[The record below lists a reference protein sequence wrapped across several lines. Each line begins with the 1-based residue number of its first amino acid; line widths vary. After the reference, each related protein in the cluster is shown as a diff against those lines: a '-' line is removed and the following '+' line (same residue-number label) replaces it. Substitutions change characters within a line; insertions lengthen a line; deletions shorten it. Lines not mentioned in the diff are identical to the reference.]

1 MAEHNPAQGSDPF
14 ERKLDTMIGEVKQ
27 CQETKGLKSCSACDK
42 LLACDLRKAYVSA
55 VYDSMSKGET
65 GGFEF

>member
-1 MAEHNPAQGSDPF
+1 MAQNDPSKNDVFDQRLDALIEKLKACQAEHA
-14 ERKLDTMIGEVKQ
+14 
-27 CQETKGLKSCSACDK
+27 LKSCVGCEHI
-42 LLACDLRKAYVSA
+42 LACELRRTYVSA

>member
-1 MAEHNPAQGSDPF
+1 MAQSDPEKDRFELQLDVMIEKLQACQAEHG
-14 ERKLDTMIGEVKQ
+14 V
-27 CQETKGLKSCSACDK
+27 KSCSACEHC
-42 LLACDLRKAYVSA
+42 LGCDVRKSYVAA

>member
-1 MAEHNPAQGSDPF
+1 MASAEPVKKD
-14 ERKLDTMIGEVKQ
+14 EYELRLDAMIEALKA
-27 CQETKGLKSCSACDK
+27 CQQEKALKSCSLCEQY
-42 LLACDLRKAYVSA
+42 LSCDLRKRYVSA

>member
-1 MAEHNPAQGSDPF
+1 MASSDTAEKDAF
-14 ERKLDTMIGEVKQ
+14 EQRLDAMIVKLKA
-27 CQETKGLKSCSACDK
+27 CQETHAVKSCSVCEHS
-42 LLACDLRKAYVSA
+42 LGCELRKSYVSA

>member
-1 MAEHNPAQGSDPF
+1 MAQHDASAHDAF
-14 ERKLDTMIGEVKQ
+14 EQRLDAMIEKLQ
-27 CQETKGLKSCSACDK
+27 ACQVDQKVKSCSMCEK
-42 LLACDLRKAYVSA
+42 YLACELRKSYVAA

>member
-1 MAEHNPAQGSDPF
+1 MASAERVQKDEF
-14 ERKLDTMIGEVKQ
+14 EQRLDAMIEELQ
-27 CQETKGLKSCSACDK
+27 ACQQEKRLKSCSLCEHY
-42 LLACDLRKAYVSA
+42 LSCELRRRYVAA

>member
-1 MAEHNPAQGSDPF
+1 MQTDYEATLDKHLKDLQECQKEHN
-14 ERKLDTMIGEVKQ
+14 
-27 CQETKGLKSCSACDK
+27 LKSCSKCDK
-42 LLACDLRKAYVSA
+42 YLNCETRQSYVKS

>member
-1 MAEHNPAQGSDPF
+1 MAQSEAGEKDVYETRLDAMIEKLRACQSDHA
-14 ERKLDTMIGEVKQ
+14 V
-27 CQETKGLKSCSACDK
+27 KSCSSCEK
-42 LLACDLRKAYVSA
+42 YLACDLRKTYVSA

>member
-1 MAEHNPAQGSDPF
+1 MASAECVQKDEF
-14 ERKLDTMIGEVKQ
+14 EQRLDAMIEELKA
-27 CQETKGLKSCSACDK
+27 CQQEKRLKSCSLCEHY
-42 LLACDLRKAYVSA
+42 LSCELRKRYVSA

>member
-1 MAEHNPAQGSDPF
+1 MAQSETGEKDVFETRLDAMIEQVKACQSEHA
-14 ERKLDTMIGEVKQ
+14 V
-27 CQETKGLKSCSACDK
+27 KSCSLCEK
-42 LLACDLRKAYVSA
+42 YLACDLRKSYVSA

>member
-1 MAEHNPAQGSDPF
+1 MAPNDTDVQDAF
-14 ERKLDTMIGEVKQ
+14 ERKLDAMIEKLHA
-27 CQETKGLKSCSACDK
+27 CQKEHTLKSCSPCEHY
-42 LLACDLRKAYVSA
+42 LGCEVRRAYVSA

>member
-1 MAEHNPAQGSDPF
+1 MAQSDAEKDRFELQLDAMIEKLQACQAEHG
-14 ERKLDTMIGEVKQ
+14 V
-27 CQETKGLKSCSACDK
+27 KSCSVCEHYLGCDV
-42 LLACDLRKAYVSA
+42 RKSYVAA

>member
-1 MAEHNPAQGSDPF
+1 MPQNDSALKDVFEQRLDAVIEKLKACQDEHG
-14 ERKLDTMIGEVKQ
+14 V
-27 CQETKGLKSCSACDK
+27 KSCSLCEHY
-42 LLACDLRKAYVSA
+42 LACAVRREYVAA

>member
-1 MAEHNPAQGSDPF
+1 MAQTDSGAKDVYETRLDAVIEKLKACQNEH
-14 ERKLDTMIGEVKQ
+14 
-27 CQETKGLKSCSACDK
+27 GLKSCSLCEK
-42 LLACDLRKAYVSA
+42 YLGCELRKTYVSA

>member
-1 MAEHNPAQGSDPF
+1 MHTESNDIF
-14 ERKLDTMIGEVKQ
+14 EQRLDEAMKRLQQ
-27 CQETKGLKSCSACDK
+27 CQKEHSVASCGDCEK
-42 LLACDLRKAYVSA
+42 CIGCEVRQAYVQT

>member
-1 MAEHNPAQGSDPF
+1 MASGDAKVRDRFEQRLDEMIDKLKACQAEH
-14 ERKLDTMIGEVKQ
+14 
-27 CQETKGLKSCSACDK
+27 GLKSCLPCEK
-42 LLACDLRKAYVSA
+42 FLACEIRTAYVGA

>member
-1 MAEHNPAQGSDPF
+1 MAQHDASTYDEFEQRLDAMIEKLKACQKEH
-14 ERKLDTMIGEVKQ
+14 TV
-27 CQETKGLKSCSACDK
+27 KSCSLCAHYIGCE
-42 LLACDLRKAYVSA
+42 LRKTYVSA

>member
-1 MAEHNPAQGSDPF
+1 MVSSESEKDRFELQLDAEI
-14 ERKLDTMIGEVKQ
+14 EKLRA
-27 CQETKGLKSCSACDK
+27 CQREHSIVSCSVCEHYLGCDV
-42 LLACDLRKAYVSA
+42 RKRYVSA

>member
-1 MAEHNPAQGSDPF
+1 MASSDTAVRDEFEQRLDAMIEKLRACQNEHS
-14 ERKLDTMIGEVKQ
+14 V
-27 CQETKGLKSCSACDK
+27 KSCSTCEHY
-42 LLACDLRKAYVSA
+42 LACELRKNYVAA

>member
-1 MAEHNPAQGSDPF
+1 MAHADTPEKDRF
-14 ERKLDTMIGEVKQ
+14 EQRLDAMLEKLRS
-27 CQETKGLKSCSACDK
+27 CQHDHGVNSCSRCERY
-42 LLACDLRKAYVSA
+42 LACELRSQYVGA

>member
-1 MAEHNPAQGSDPF
+1 MAQHEASERDVFEQRLDAMIEKLKACQDEH
-14 ERKLDTMIGEVKQ
+14 
-27 CQETKGLKSCSACDK
+27 GLKSCSRCERY
-42 LLACDLRKAYVSA
+42 LACELRKSYVSA

>member
-1 MAEHNPAQGSDPF
+1 MESSNDIF
-14 ERKLDTMIGEVKQ
+14 EQRLDEAIVKLQ
-27 CQETKGLKSCSACDK
+27 ACQNDQSVKSCHDCEK
-42 LLACDLRKAYVSA
+42 CIGCETRQAYVQA

>member
-1 MAEHNPAQGSDPF
+1 MASSEPAPKDEYERRLDAMIEKLGACQVEHS
-14 ERKLDTMIGEVKQ
+14 V
-27 CQETKGLKSCSACDK
+27 KSCSLCEHY
-42 LLACDLRKAYVSA
+42 LECEVRREYVVA

>member
-1 MAEHNPAQGSDPF
+1 MANTNKQDEFSK
-14 ERKLDTMIGEVKQ
+14 KLEEKKTVLEQ
-27 CQETKGLKSCSACDK
+27 CQNEKNFKSCTECDK
-42 LLACDLRKAYVSA
+42 IIGCEIRRNYVKS